1 MNIKKALFAAV
12 LALGCLGA
20 TAQQETKS
28 IEVFKPH
35 WYLQLQGGAQ
45 YTEGERDFK
54 DLISPNVQ
62 LAVGYNFNKVIGAR
76 LAVNAWQSKAGSVID
91 GNEYA
96 WKWKY
101 VAPMV
106 DVTFNLSN
114 AICGYNPTRLVNV
127 GVFAGLGANI
137 AFDND
142 EAVKVN
148 NTLHTTYQGLMP
160 NYDQWLR
167 YIWDG
172 TTTRF
177 TGHVGAS
184 VDFRISDA
192 VSLGIEGQF
201 NMLNDHYN
209 SKQAPNPD
217 FYYNLL
223 GGVKIN
229 LGKTHQSKTI
239 EIPTKTIERVIER
252 PVTQPNVERPQ
263 RPVQTQQPVKEPLR
277 REVFF
282 PVIRSVNI
290 PADQMGKVEDVA
302 NYLKKYPEAKVT
314 VTGYADKN
322 TGNPTINQG
331 YSEKRAQAV
340 VDVLTGTYGID
351 ASRIIKVAK
360 GDTEQPF
367 SNNDSN
373 RVSICIAE

>member
-1 MNIKKALFAAV
+1 MNIKKALIAAV
-12 LALGCLGA
+12 LTIVCLGA
-20 TAQQETKS
+20 SAQETKT

-45 YTEGERDFK
+45 YTEGERDFG

-62 LAVGYNFNKVIGAR
+62 LAVGYNFNKVLGAR
-76 LAVNAWQSKAGSVID
+76 LSVNAWQSKAGSTID
-91 GNEYA
+91 GKEYA

-101 VAPMV
+101 VAPVV

-114 AICGYNPTRLVNV
+114 AIFGYNPTRVVNV

-142 EAVKVN
+142 EAVRVN
-148 NTLHTTYQGLMP
+148 NALNAAYPTAMP
-160 NYDQWLR
+160 NSDQWLR
-167 YIWDG
+167 YLWDG
-172 TTTRF
+172 TTTRLV
-177 TGHVGAS
+177 GHVGAS
-184 VDFRISDA
+184 VDFRITDA
-192 VSLGIEGQF
+192 ISLGIEGQF

-223 GGVKIN
+223 GGLKIN
-229 LGKTHQSKTI
+229 LGKTHETKVI
-239 EIPTKTIERVIER
+239 ELPAPKVVERIVER
-252 PVTQPNVERPQ
+252 PVDRVVERPVQ
-263 RPVQTQQPVKEPLR
+263 PTPAAVQTKEPLR
-277 REVFF
+277 REIFF
-282 PVIRSVNI
+282 PVIRSTNI
-290 PADQMGKVEDVA
+290 PADQLGKVEDVA

-331 YSEKRAQAV
+331 YSEKRAKAV
-340 VDVLTGTYGID
+340 ADMLTSKYGID
-351 ASRIIKVAK
+351 ASRIITVAK

-367 SNNDSN
+367 PANDNN
-373 RVSICIAE
+373 RVSICVAE